1 MHSLPSRFGHR
12 WNCNRAKLLVVD
24 TFSAQTKVLSSSIPD
39 TKRRLQRAANDVFI
53 QSGRR
58 NFT

>member
-1 MHSLPSRFGHR
+1 MHSLPNRFGHR
-12 WNCNRAKLLVVD
+12 SNCNRATLLIVD
-24 TFSAQTKVLSSSIPD
+24 TFSAQTKVTNSSISG
-39 TKRRLQRAANDVFI
+39 TKRRLQRAANDVSI

>member
-1 MHSLPSRFGHR
+1 MQSLPNRFGHR
-12 WNCNRAKLLVVD
+12 SNCKRAKLLIVE
-24 TFSAQTKVLSSSIPD
+24 TFSAQTKGSNSSLSG
-39 TKRRLQRAANDVFI
+39 TKRRLQRAANDAFI